1 MSHIH
6 GHEVMHM
13 MANSGLSY
21 TRESLREAIHTQF
34 GAATT
39 YFTCSS
45 DRMNADQLMDFLQS
59 KGKFH
64 PTEGGFGLDK
74 DQICNH

>member
-1 MSHIH
+1 MNHIH

-21 TRESLREAIHTQF
+21 NRDTLRAAIHEQF
-34 GAATT
+34 GAESTF
-39 YFTCSS
+39 FTCSS
-45 DRMNADQLMDFLQS
+45 ERLSADQLMDFLQS

-64 PTEGGFGLDK
+64 PAGGGFGLARE
-74 DQICNH
+74 QICGD

>member
-21 TRESLREAIHTQF
+21 NRESLRTAIHAQF
-34 GAATT
+34 GEETT
-39 YFTCSS
+39 FFTCSS
-45 DRMNADQLMDFLQS
+45 DKMTADQLMDFLQS

-64 PTEGGFGLDK
+64 PTEDGFGLSAGS
-74 DQICNH
+74 ICNH

>member
-1 MSHIH
+1 MNHIH

-21 TRESLREAIHTQF
+21 NRDTLRSAIHKQF
-34 GAATT
+34 GADTT

-45 DRMNADQLMDFLQS
+45 DKMSADQLMDFLQS

-64 PTEGGFGLDK
+64 PTEDGFGLSK
-74 DQICNH
+74 EKICNH

>member
-1 MSHIH
+1 MNHIH

-21 TRESLREAIHTQF
+21 SRDSLRTAIHEQF
-34 GAATT
+34 GAETT

-45 DRMNADQLMDFLQS
+45 EILSADQLMDFLQS
-59 KGKFH
+59 KGNTNCTSK
-64 PTEGGFGLDK
+64 ES
-74 DQICNH
+74 I